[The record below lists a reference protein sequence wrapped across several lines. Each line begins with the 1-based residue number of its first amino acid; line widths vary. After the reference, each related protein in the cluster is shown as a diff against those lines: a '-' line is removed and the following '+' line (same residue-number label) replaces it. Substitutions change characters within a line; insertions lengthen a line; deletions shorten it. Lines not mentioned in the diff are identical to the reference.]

1 MPTVVSRWRS
11 CERSSELWVSTAR
24 VSPSRRLPSASL
36 SPVSHSADHEPM
48 SLHPQ
53 LTGTTA
59 ARAVFS
65 ITA

>member
-1 MPTVVSRWRS
+1 MLS
-11 CERSSELWVSTAR
+11 

-48 SLHPQ
+48 SLHAQ
-53 LTGTTA
+53 LTGITA
-59 ARAVFS
+59 AWRVFS